1 MSTSRNVSV
10 RANLRVLQKLEV
22 TVNIDETLEYGD
34 FRIETDVGTINQQ
47 VSEQVT
53 QCRDELQ
60 VLMVLNSSQFGVD
73 LDALSKRLTSDL
85 KPVVEGKVTQVVG
98 LVIEG
103 NVPDVQMG
111 TLCEIFV
118 DDAEPLM
125 AEVVGFRGNTA
136 LMMPLDDISGIRMGS
151 RIRPRPTAASVPV
164 GPQMLGRVFDG
175 LGRPLDGKGTFLTLT
190 VTCPLCQTTQS
201 A

>member
-1 MSTSRNVSV
+1 
-10 RANLRVLQKLEV
+10 
-22 TVNIDETLEYGD
+22 
-34 FRIETDVGTINQQ
+34 
-47 VSEQVT
+47 
-53 QCRDELQ
+53 
-60 VLMVLNSSQFGVD
+60 MVLNSSQFGVD

-125 AEVVGFRGNTA
+125 AEVVGFRTEVVGLRTA
-136 LMMPLDDISGIRMGS
+136 QFSLN
-151 RIRPRPTAASVPV
+151 
-164 GPQMLGRVFDG
+164 FD
-175 LGRPLDGKGTFLTLT
+175 
-190 VTCPLCQTTQS
+190 
-201 A
+201 